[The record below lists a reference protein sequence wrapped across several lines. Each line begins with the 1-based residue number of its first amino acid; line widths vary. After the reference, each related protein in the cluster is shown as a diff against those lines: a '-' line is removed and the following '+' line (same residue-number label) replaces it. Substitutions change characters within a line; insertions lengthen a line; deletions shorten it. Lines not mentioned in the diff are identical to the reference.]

1 MCARP
6 RSRNEG
12 LPPAASVAVD
22 IRNASQ
28 RIKTA
33 AICCSLALITL
44 MAFWPVTTFD
54 FINFDDGSYITQ
66 NKHVLQGLS
75 WDGALW
81 AFKTGHSAN
90 WHPLTWLSHMLDVQ
104 LFGGNAGRHHLTNL
118 IFHTANTLLVFLVLK
133 QMTGAVWRSAF
144 AAALFGVHPLRVE
157 SVAWVSER
165 KDVLSGLFFLLTLWA
180 YVRYVQATRERVGLL
195 HPKAPLT
202 YLLVALT
209 LFALGLMSKPM
220 LVTTP
225 FVLLLLDYWPL
236 RRIAMP
242 REKRVEK
249 TNWKQLVLEKVPF
262 LVLAAF
268 SCLVT
273 FLVQQHGRT
282 VLSVEALPLVTRL
295 ENAAVAYI
303 RYFGKLIWPANLAI
317 PYPYVEVGPAA
328 AITALMALLAI
339 GAAAVRMAGKW
350 PSAAVGMFWFL
361 GMLVPVIGLVQVGPQ
376 AMADRYTYLPSLGL
390 FIAVCWFVPDW
401 LKSWPRFHPAAGFV
415 ALLAL
420 LLCTVITRRQAAYW
434 KSSETLFRHAVEVT
448 PANYVAHDCLGDAL
462 AEQGRDS
469 EARAQF
475 AAAMRIKPN
484 FPHTLCN
491 MGKLLYDEKKF
502 AEAGDLFNRAL
513 QINPEDPETLQNL
526 ACTLA
531 ARGELDEAIVDYQR
545 ALALAPNYDEAR
557 ANLASA
563 LTQRAQWDAA
573 ATHYENG
580 AALLQRKQPR
590 EAIEEFHAALRSRPE
605 WPEVMNNLAWLLA
618 THPSVDVRDGAE
630 AVSLAERVRELT
642 GGTNLWMMSTLAA
655 AYAET
660 GRRDEAVAVQQ
671 KVYEMATGL
680 VDSVQLEL
688 FQRRIESYRA
698 GQAFHEP

>member
-12 LPPAASVAVD
+12 LPPAASVALD

-28 RIKTA
+28 RVKTA
-33 AICCSLALITL
+33 AICCSLALMTL
-44 MAFWPVTTFD
+44 LAFWPVTTFD

-75 WDGALW
+75 WDGTFW

-104 LFGGNAGRHHLTNL
+104 LFGDNAGRHHLTNL
-118 IFHTANTLLVFLVLK
+118 VFHTANTLLLFLVLK

-144 AAALFGVHPLRVE
+144 AAGLFGVHPLRVE

-180 YVRYVQATRERVGLL
+180 YVRYVQATRERVSSGSRRSQL
-195 HPKAPLT
+195 A

-236 RRIAMP
+236 RRIAAP
-242 REKRVEK
+242 D
-249 TNWKQLVLEKVPF
+249 WKQLVLEKVPF

-268 SCLVT
+268 SGLVT
-273 FLVQQHGRT
+273 FLVQRHGRT
-282 VLSVEALPLVTRL
+282 VLSVEALPLVPRL
-295 ENAAVAYI
+295 ENAAVACI

-328 AITALMALLAI
+328 AIMALMALLAI
-339 GAAAVRMAGKW
+339 GVAAARMAGKW
-350 PSAAVGMFWFL
+350 PSVAVGVFWFL

-376 AMADRYTYLPSLGL
+376 AMADRYTYLPSIGL
-390 FIAVCWFVPDW
+390 AIAVCWFVPDW

-415 ALLAL
+415 ALLVL
-420 LLCTVITRRQAAYW
+420 LLCTALTRRQAGYW

-462 AEQGRDS
+462 AEQGRTS

-531 ARGELDEAIVDYQR
+531 ARGELDEAIIRYQR
-545 ALALAPNYDEAR
+545 ALTIAPNYDEAR
-557 ANLASA
+557 TNLAAAVS
-563 LTQRAQWDAA
+563 QRAQWDAA
-573 ATHYENG
+573 AAHYETG

-618 THPSVDVRDGAE
+618 THPSGDMRDGAE

-660 GRRDEAVAVQQ
+660 GRRDEAVATQQ
-671 KVYEMATGL
+671 KVCEMATGL
-680 VDSVQLEL
+680 TDSVQLEL
-688 FQRRIESYRA
+688 FQRRLESYRA
-698 GQAFHEP
+698 GQAYRQP